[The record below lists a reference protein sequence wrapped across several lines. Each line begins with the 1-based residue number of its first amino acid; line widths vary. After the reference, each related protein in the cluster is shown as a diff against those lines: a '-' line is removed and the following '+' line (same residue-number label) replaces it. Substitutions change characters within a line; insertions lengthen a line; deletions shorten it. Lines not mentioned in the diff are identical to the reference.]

1 MMLPHLI
8 LVRNVII
15 FTMGH
20 KSQGLLVS
28 LPLLVKKYWFCF
40 GFVLGG
46 CPNLHFRTLHGTQ
59 IYTTHIYTK
68 PKFTQPQIY
77 TGPKFTCPQIYTTSN
92 LQNPDLHKPRYT
104 QPQIYTKPKFPQS
117 QYYTDP
123 NFTTPKSA
131 SKKNLHQIIPNIS
144 FKGKDILNM
153 YYVLLRTARL
163 MARTDGQPA

>member
-1 MMLPHLI
+1 MTL
-8 LVRNVII
+8 
-15 FTMGH
+15 
-20 KSQGLLVS
+20 SQAGV
-28 LPLLVKKYWFCF
+28 
-40 GFVLGG
+40 G
-46 CPNLHFRTLHGTQ
+46 PNLHFHHLPGTQ

-131 SKKNLHQIIPNIS
+131 SNHPQHFFQRERHP
-144 FKGKDILNM
+144 
-153 YYVLLRTARL
+153 
-163 MARTDGQPA
+163 